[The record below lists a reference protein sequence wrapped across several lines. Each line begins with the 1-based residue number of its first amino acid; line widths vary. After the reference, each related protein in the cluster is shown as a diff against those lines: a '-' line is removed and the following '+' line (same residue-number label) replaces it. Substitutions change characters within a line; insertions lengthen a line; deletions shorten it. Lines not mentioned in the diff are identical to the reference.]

1 MLGSFAETC
10 NYALLDGRR
19 LTPTTRS
26 KRGSAG
32 SSLVQVKFNDE
43 LYVGEIPVI
52 FRHKQSGV
60 PSSKQP
66 LLAFVAWMKPSK
78 FIPLND
84 NSFIWN
90 DCENLPLLLAAY
102 ALPNDPDFPPHV
114 IPLDNIQCQVARGK
128 IGYTRPPLWII
139 TTMDR

>member
-1 MLGSFAETC
+1 MRLGLLAYYNRNGSKFHLARARPQGRDTEMLGSFAETC

-52 FRHKQSGV
+52 FRHKQSSV

-90 DCENLPLLLAAY
+90 DLRESST
-102 ALPNDPDFPPHV
+102 F
-114 IPLDNIQCQVARGK
+114 
-128 IGYTRPPLWII
+128 TR
-139 TTMDR
+139 RFV